1 MTTIDSILVLSLK
14 GFNKHVQGNPQHEE
28 YLLNSL
34 VGYTM
39 RRTVGKTM
47 NIINTEA
54 PTKSDQQSPFLDMVI
69 KKPNTRTW
77 G

>member
-54 PTKSDQQSPFLDMVI
+54 PIATKAEYSCVEHSTIPLFHL
-69 KKPNTRTW
+69 
-77 G
+77 